1 MYNLLIRAYVFL
13 VRIAARFGHKKGR
26 LLLEGQHRTWGI
38 LKEKVDPQKKY
49 IWCHAASAGE
59 FEQGKPL
66 IEAVRLKYPQYG
78 ILLTFFSPSGYE
90 VKKDY
95 AGADIVCYLPFDT
108 PQRVKRFLDAIPV
121 VAAVFVKYEV
131 WGNYLSALQ
140 RRGIPAYLV
149 SAVFRRGQ
157 LFFRRYGRPY
167 AKILLRFTQI
177 FVQDEDSQS
186 LLGKVGVEAVTVAGD
201 IRFDRVVEIQRQS
214 VEVAAAGRLRKRAE
228 GKGRM
233 LVAGSTWP
241 EDENILIP
249 YFNEHPDLFLILAP
263 HEMDKE
269 RLNRLEKKL
278 QRPAVRLSEAMTDA
292 KKAENADCLL
302 VDSYGLL
309 SSLYRYGDMAY
320 VGGGFGDGIHNT
332 LEAAVYGIPVFFGPN
347 YFRFREAKE
356 LVACGGAFPV
366 EDRQHLETRFTKL
379 VASDHVL
386 MQFGKAASNYVR
398 QNTGA
403 TEHVLAG
410 LLIP

>member
-1 MYNLLIRAYVFL
+1 MYSLLIHTYVFL
-13 VRIAARFGHKKGR
+13 VRIAACFGHKKGR
-26 LLLEGQHRTWGI
+26 LLLEGQRRTWDI
-38 LKEKVDPQKKY
+38 LKEKVNPSKKY

-66 IEAVRLKYPQYG
+66 IEAIRRKYPQYG

-90 VKKDY
+90 VKKNY
-95 AGADIVCYLPFDT
+95 TGADIVCYLPFDT
-108 PQRVKRFLDAIPV
+108 PKRVKRFFDTVSI

-140 RRGIPAYLV
+140 RKGIPAYLV
-149 SAVFRRGQ
+149 SAVFRKGQ

-167 AKILLRFTQI
+167 AKMLLRFTRI

-186 LLGKVGVEAVTVAGD
+186 LLSRVSVKAVTVAGD
-201 IRFDRVVEIQRQS
+201 IRFDRVVEIQKQS
-214 VEVAAAGRLRKRAE
+214 VKVEAVEKLRKQAE
-228 GKGRM
+228 GKGRV

-241 EDENILIP
+241 EDEDILIS
-249 YFNEHPDLFLILAP
+249 YFNAHPELFLALAP
-263 HEMDKE
+263 HEIDEE
-269 RLNRLEKKL
+269 RLKRLEKKL
-278 QRPAVRLSEAMTDA
+278 QRPSLRLSAAMTNV

-302 VDSYGLL
+302 VDNYGLL

-347 YFRFREAKE
+347 YFRFREARE

-366 EDRQHLETRFTKL
+366 EDYQHLETRLTKL

-386 MQFGKAASNYVR
+386 MQFGQAASNYVR

-403 TEHVLAG
+403 TERVLERLA
-410 LLIP
+410 IP

>member
-1 MYNLLIRAYVFL
+1 MYSVLIGGYVLL
-13 VRIAARFGHKKGR
+13 VRLAAFFGHHKARR
-26 LLLEGQHRTWGI
+26 LLQGQCRTWDI
-38 LKEKVDPQKKY
+38 LQERVEEGKKY
-49 IWCHAASAGE
+49 IWCHAASSGE
-59 FEQGKPL
+59 FEQGRPL
-66 IEAVRLKYPQYG
+66 IEAIHRKYPQYG

-95 AGADIVCYLPFDT
+95 GGADVVCYLPFDR
-108 PQRVKRFLDAIPV
+108 PKDVERFLDSAVI

-131 WGNYLSALQ
+131 WGNYLSALK

-167 AKILLRFTQI
+167 AKMLLGFTQL

-186 LLGKVGVEAVTVAGD
+186 LLGKIGVKAVTVAGD
-201 IRFDRVVEIQRQS
+201 TRFDRVMEIQKHSVS
-214 VEVAAAGRLRKRAE
+214 VEALDRLRARAAE
-228 GKGRM
+228 AGGRV

-241 EDENILIP
+241 EDEDILIP
-249 YFNEHPDLFLILAP
+249 YFNRHPELFLVLAP
-263 HEMDKE
+263 HEMEGE
-269 RLNRLEKKL
+269 RLRRLEKKL
-278 QRPAVRLSEAMTDA
+278 ERQAVRLSSALADVHQA
-292 KKAENADCLL
+292 AEADCVV
-302 VDSYGLL
+302 VDSYGWL

-320 VGGGFGDGIHNT
+320 VGGGFGAGIHNT

-347 YFRFREAKE
+347 YFRFREARE

-366 EDRQHLETRFTKL
+366 EDQAQLETRLTKL

-386 MQFGKAASNYVR
+386 TQFGKAASHYVH

-403 TEHVLAG
+403 TERVLSG
-410 LLIP
+410 IVL